1 MVLTILA
8 YNEEFTS
15 DTSTHTKGNSVWIL
29 KIAKRPTK
37 NNNSIGQE
45 NQLFGIFFIA
55 IALAVALASILS
67 EIAFLNNLPLHYTA
81 VIWIGSFVISFMF
94 LLYNKRNI
102 IWSSLQNRM
111 KNSIKWPIHAKIING
126 ICWAGPFAATALL
139 PSLFPYLILA
149 AIGCGNVST
158 YILLR
163 RYRDVNNKNNDRNTA
178 GHGQF
183 IVGLI
188 SLIAIPI
195 VFEVQTSMFIV
206 REDIA
211 VMLSRILISFAY
223 AVGGIYAVRVKR

>member
-1 MVLTILA
+1 M
-8 YNEEFTS
+8 
-15 DTSTHTKGNSVWIL
+15 
-29 KIAKRPTK
+29 
-37 NNNSIGQE
+37 
-45 NQLFGIFFIA
+45 
-55 IALAVALASILS
+55 
-67 EIAFLNNLPLHYTA
+67 
-81 VIWIGSFVISFMF
+81 
-94 LLYNKRNI
+94 

-158 YILLR
+158 YLLLR
-163 RYRDVNNKNNDRNTA
+163 RYRDVNNKNKNKNKNNNGNSA

-223 AVGGIYAVRVKR
+223 AVGGIYAVRIKR

>member
-1 MVLTILA
+1 LQR
-8 YNEEFTS
+8 
-15 DTSTHTKGNSVWIL
+15 D
-29 KIAKRPTK
+29 PK
-37 NNNSIGQE
+37 NNNGIGQE

-55 IALAVALASILS
+55 IAIAVALASILS
-67 EIAFLNNLPLHYTA
+67 EIAFLNRLSLYYNA
-81 VIWIGSFVISFMF
+81 VIWIGSFVISFTS

-126 ICWAGPFAATALL
+126 MCWAGPFAAIALL

-149 AIGCGNVST
+149 GIGCGNVST
-158 YILLR
+158 YLLLR
-163 RYRDVNNKNNDRNTA
+163 RYRDINDKNSNNRNAA

-188 SLIAIPI
+188 SLTAIPI

-223 AVGGIYAVRVKR
+223 AVGGIYAIKK

>member
-1 MVLTILA
+1 L
-8 YNEEFTS
+8 
-15 DTSTHTKGNSVWIL
+15 NSENCRDP
-29 KIAKRPTK
+29 KK
-37 NNNSIGQE
+37 NNSISRE

-55 IALAVALASILS
+55 IAIAVALASILS
-67 EIAFLNNLPLHYTA
+67 EIAFLNRLSLYYNA
-81 VIWIGSFVISFMF
+81 VIWIGSFVISFTS

-126 ICWAGPFAATALL
+126 MCWAGPFAAIALL

-149 AIGCGNVST
+149 GIGCGNVST
-158 YILLR
+158 YLLLR
-163 RYRDVNNKNNDRNTA
+163 RYRDINDKNSNNRNAA

-188 SLIAIPI
+188 SLTAIPI

-223 AVGGIYAVRVKR
+223 AVGGIYAIKK

>member
-1 MVLTILA
+1 M
-8 YNEEFTS
+8 
-15 DTSTHTKGNSVWIL
+15 
-29 KIAKRPTK
+29 
-37 NNNSIGQE
+37 
-45 NQLFGIFFIA
+45 
-55 IALAVALASILS
+55 
-67 EIAFLNNLPLHYTA
+67 PLHYTA

-94 LLYNKRNI
+94 LLYNKRDI

-111 KNSIKWPIHAKIING
+111 KNSIRWPIHAKIMNG
-126 ICWAGPFAATALL
+126 MCWAGPFAATALL

-149 AIGCGNVST
+149 AIGFGNVST
-158 YILLR
+158 YLLLR
-163 RYRDVNNKNNDRNTA
+163 RYRDINNKNNDRNSA

-223 AVGGIYAVRVKR
+223 AVGGIYTVRIKR